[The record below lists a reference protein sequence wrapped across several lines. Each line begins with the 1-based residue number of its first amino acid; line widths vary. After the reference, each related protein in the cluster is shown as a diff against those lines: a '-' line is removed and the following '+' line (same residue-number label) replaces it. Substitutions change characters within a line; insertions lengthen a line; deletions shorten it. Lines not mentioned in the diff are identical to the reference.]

1 MTTKL
6 RSLAAATAAVASVIA
21 GAAGTAS
28 AAPTAVLGGSS
39 GIAFENNSVCSLTAI
54 GHDNAGRLVGITAGH
69 CAPTGARLIA
79 EHTPDAGVV
88 GKVAFSDDGKGLD
101 YAVLELNPER
111 VTPVRSVGPTTIAGL
126 GDAPGPGA
134 TVCSS
139 GRSSGS
145 DCGVVWGE
153 LDGTTINQYCSKP
166 GDSGGPVVVGDRLVG
181 MNQGRLTGIGPVGF
195 DVPCT
200 TAANPLHSPAFF
212 QPIVVI
218 LAAIN
223 AQGGVGAGFQPI

>member
-1 MTTKL
+1 MTTRF
-6 RSLAAATAAVASVIA
+6 RSMALATAAIASVVV

-39 GIAFENNSVCSLTAI
+39 GIAFENNSVCSLTTI
-54 GHDNAGRLVGITAGH
+54 GHDSAGRLVGITAGH
-69 CAPTGARLIA
+69 CAPTGSRLVS
-79 EHTPDAGVV
+79 ERTPEAGVL
-88 GKVAFSDDGKGLD
+88 GKVAFSDDGNTLD
-101 YAVLELNPER
+101 YAVLELDPAKI
-111 VTPVRSVGPTTIAGL
+111 TPVRTVGPTTIAGVA
-126 GDAPGPGA
+126 DAPGAGA

-139 GRSSGS
+139 GRTSGT
-145 DCGVVWGE
+145 DCGVVWGQ
-153 LDGTTINQYCSKP
+153 LDGTSINQYCSKP

-223 AQGGVGAGFQPI
+223 AQGGVGAGFRPI